1 MAKHEKEPQRTAG
14 QKATHDAAVQTEML
28 KTNPW
33 AKDFTPEPGQEE
45 PTVAPD
51 AAPPVS
57 EGPEAWPVPS
67 DLPGDGERV
76 AGILREVGQVTDV
89 GSLATV
95 LRGVVNQAQKCRVQ
109 PDVLKGVL
117 TP

>member
-14 QKATHDAAVQTEML
+14 QKATHDAAVQ
-28 KTNPW
+28 
-33 AKDFTPEPGQEE
+33 AQREPAPVEA
-45 PTVAPD
+45 TAAPD

-57 EGPEAWPVPS
+57 EGPEDWPVAAA
-67 DLPGDGERV
+67 LPGDGERV

-95 LRGVVNQAQKCRVQ
+95 LRGVVNQATKCRVR
-109 PDVLKGVL
+109 PDVLKGLL